1 MSRSELLK
9 ELRALT
15 QAGMKDCNDALNEA
29 GDDLQK
35 AVDIIK
41 TKGKNIVSSRQGKVA
56 AEGRVE
62 VCFTEC
68 GDAASLVEVNCQTDF
83 VANSPSFRKLA
94 GVISTQ
100 LLEAA
105 EANEPYNPTQDSDI
119 VSARDSIISSTK
131 ENVVIRR
138 WWVEQIGSEFCRVFH
153 YVHSNNKIGVLLT
166 LVAPTREA
174 RNDPAFI
181 ELGNDLAMQVAA
193 MNPLSIDA
201 SSIPEEEMKRQMV
214 IFLQQIHDAKKP
226 ESTHVKILEGKCQ
239 KWYSE
244 VCLTNQESI
253 VVPKTQVRQV
263 VRDVGTKL
271 GGEIKIVNMIRC
283 QVGEGVFQE
292 AASSLADEVAK
303 LMQ

>member
-56 AEGRVE
+56 AEGRVAI
-62 VCFTEC
+62 
-68 GDAASLVEVNCQTDF
+68 AAMRHNVGAAMAEINCQTDF
-83 VANSPSFRKLA
+83 VANSPSFVKLTGNVA
-94 GVISTQ
+94 SQ
-100 LLEAA
+100 LFDAA
-105 EANEPYNPTQDSDI
+105 FNDKPFDPTQDPDI
-119 VSARDSIISSTK
+119 ISARDNIISSTK
-131 ENVVIRR
+131 ENIVIRR
-138 WWVEQIGSEFCRVFH
+138 WWVEQAISPLAGVFD

-166 LVAPTREA
+166 LVAPSREA
-174 RNDPAFI
+174 RNDPSFI

-193 MNPLSIDA
+193 MSPLGISPDMLP
-201 SSIPEEEMKRQMV
+201 PEEVERQKN
-214 IFLQQIHDAKKP
+214 IFLTQIVELNKP
-226 ESTHVKILEGKCQ
+226 EAAQAKILEGKLN

-244 VCLTNQESI
+244 VCLLEQESV
-253 VVPKTQVRQV
+253 VVPKTLVKKV
-263 VRDVGTKL
+263 IADLEVKL
-271 GGEIKIVNMIRC
+271 GGSIQVVTMIRC
-283 QVGEGVFQE
+283 QVGEGIQQE
-292 AASSLADEVAK
+292 SSNLADEVAK